1 MTKRAVKATIKPELR
16 VSRLQTPVKPAF
28 FMGANHRE
36 YRLNYQMITED
47 AALKAACDAA
57 RNAHAIALDTE
68 FVRTRTYYPQLGLI
82 QMFDGETV
90 VLIDPLTITDWR
102 PFKELMLD
110 KNVTKY
116 LHAGSEDLE
125 VFLNTFGKLPEPLI
139 DTQILAAFCGRPMS
153 WGFAAMVEEYTGIAL
168 DKSESRT
175 DWLARPL
182 TERQCDYA
190 AADVWYLLPIAIK
203 LLAETDSSGWLPA
216 ALDECRLMQQRRQE
230 VVDPAEAWRDIT
242 NAWQL
247 RTRQLACLKLL
258 ADWRLRKARDRNMAV
273 NFVVREEHLWAVAR
287 YMPGSMGELDSLGLS
302 GSEIRFHGKTLV
314 SLVEKAKEL
323 PEDALPEPLLNL
335 MDMPGYRTLFK
346 EIKAL
351 VQEVSK
357 EKGVSVELMAS
368 RRQINQL
375 LNWHWQL
382 KPQNGLPELVSGWRG
397 EMMTESLKPLL
408 EKHPRA

>member
-1 MTKRAVKATIKPELR
+1 M
-16 VSRLQTPVKPAF
+16 
-28 FMGANHRE
+28 
-36 YRLNYQMITED
+36 NYQMITTNE
-47 AALKAACDAA
+47 ALSTLCDAVSQVTS
-57 RNAHAIALDTE
+57 IALDTE

-82 QMFDGETV
+82 QLFDGQQTS
-90 VLIDPLTITDWR
+90 LIDPLGITDWA
-102 PFKELMLD
+102 PLQAILQNTD
-110 KNVTKY
+110 ITKF

-125 VFLNTFGKLPEPLI
+125 VFLNVFGSMPKPLI

-153 WGFAAMVEEYTGIAL
+153 WGFAAMVEEYTGVKL

-182 TERQCDYA
+182 TERQCIYA
-190 AADVWYLLPIAIK
+190 AADVWYLLPIAHK
-203 LLAETDSSGWLPA
+203 LMAETEQAGRLEA

-247 RTRQLACLKLL
+247 RTRQLACLQLL
-258 ADWRLRKARDRNMAV
+258 ADWRLRKARERDLAV
-273 NFVVREEHLWAVAR
+273 NFVVREEHLWSVAR

-302 GSEIRFHGKTLV
+302 GSEIRFHGKTLL
-314 SLVEKAKEL
+314 SLVAKAQAL

-335 MDMPGYRTLFK
+335 MDMPGYRKAFK

-351 VQEVSK
+351 VQEVGQES
-357 EKGVSVELMAS
+357 GVSAELLAS

-382 KPQNGLPELVSGWRG
+382 KTFASAPEMISGWRG
-397 EMMTESLKPLL
+397 ELL
-408 EKHPRA
+408 SGRLDALLAEYPR